1 MARNRNKQTPAAK
14 SAPKTAETPVSVAP
28 LTPAEVAKASEK
40 LAGRVRNGMPAEV
53 LEAMMREALKS

>member
-14 SAPKTAETPVSVAP
+14 SAAKTSETLAP

-40 LAGRVRNGMPAEV
+40 LAGRIRNGTPAEV
-53 LEAMMREALKS
+53 VETMMREALKS